1 MEGLTLRMM
10 RAMRLESAL
19 YEEVEADTNATSQAL
34 LVVVIASVASG
45 IGGVGHGGV
54 VGLVAGVVMA
64 LLGWAVWAG
73 LTYVIGT
80 RLLPGPNTK
89 SDMGELLRTTGF
101 AASPGIVRVLGVIP
115 LLGVPVNLVAGI
127 WMLAAFVVA
136 VRQALDY
143 ESTGRAVLVCVIGWL
158 VYMGF
163 ILAVSALVVAAGY
176 TAAHH

>member
-10 RAMRLESAL
+10 RAMRLEAAL
-19 YEEVEADTNATSQAL
+19 YEEVEADRNATSQAL
-34 LVVVIASVASG
+34 LVVVIASVAAG
-45 IGGVGHGGV
+45 IGDVTHGGLI
-54 VGLVAGVVMA
+54 GLIAGVVMG

-80 RLLPGPNTK
+80 KLLPGPNTK

-101 AASPGIVRVLGVIP
+101 AASPGVLRVLGAIP
-115 LLGVPVNLVAGI
+115 LLGWLANLVASI

-143 ESTGRAVLVCVIGWL
+143 ESTGRAILVCVIGWL

-163 ILAVSALVVAAGY
+163 IVAVGALVIGAGITAAG
-176 TAAHH
+176 H